1 MSAFGRQHTRE
12 DQQGHALWAEPTAQA
27 SAKRG
32 LEHLDHS
39 MRASSKPA
47 GRTSKITFGGLI
59 YIGVT
64 IFLAIGAVNS
74 QNNLLF
80 WLFGVS
86 IATLIVSGLFSGSA
100 LMRVRLEAQAIPDAA
115 AGEALRVHYLV
126 SNHSKFFPLFAGLI
140 AELPGDEHPDAR
152 FDPAA
157 ILHLG
162 PGQEIKAAGSFV
174 PRTRGRYSLEQIRL
188 STRFPFGLLEK
199 SLVFQCHRSA
209 LVLPYQLE
217 IKPELVRIVQGHG
230 EEVRKHTVSSGSS
243 TEYWGLR
250 EYSPGDPKRSIAWKQ
265 SARHGQL
272 VVIEHAVSISTKLWI
287 WIAAECFE
295 SCDDDPSAPERA
307 IALGAS
313 LVTQAS
319 RRGIPVGLW
328 VPSRG
333 IRMSPSTGKAG
344 MMRSL
349 RALGALDLSL
359 EGQRESLP
367 GASST
372 DDVIVLRPG
381 QSSSAAPG
389 AARVLDIDDP
399 SCWLIDP
406 STLPPA
412 LCSVGMGVSGEGD
425 V

>member
-1 MSAFGRQHTRE
+1 MTDPAT
-12 DQQGHALWAEPTAQA
+12 DLAL
-27 SAKRG
+27 G
-32 LEHLDHS
+32 LMTDAGLDHS
-39 MRASSKPA
+39 GGALSRPIRRK
-47 GRTSKITFGGLI
+47 SKITFGGLI
-59 YIGVT
+59 YITVT

-100 LMRVRLEAQAIPDAA
+100 LMQVRLEAQAIPDAP
-115 AGEALRVHYLV
+115 AGERVRVHYLV

-140 AELPGDEHPDAR
+140 AELPGKEHPDTR
-152 FDPAA
+152 FEPAA

-162 PGQEIKAAGSFV
+162 PKGQIKLAGSFV
-174 PRTRGRYSLEQIRL
+174 PQSRGRYSLGQIRL
-188 STRFPFGLLEK
+188 STRFPFGLLQK

-230 EEVRKHTVSSGSS
+230 EEVRRHTISSGSS

-265 SARHGQL
+265 SVRHGKL
-272 VVIEHAVSISTKLWI
+272 VVIEHAVSISTKLWV

-295 SCDDDPSAPERA
+295 SCDDDPSAAERA

-333 IRMSPSTGKAG
+333 IRMSPSIGKAG

-349 RALGALDLSL
+349 RALGALDISL
-359 EGQRESLP
+359 EGQRESPL

-372 DDVIVLRPG
+372 DDVIVLKPG
-381 QSSSAAPG
+381 QSLSSTSG
-389 AARVLDIDDP
+389 GVRVLDINDP
-399 SCWLIDP
+399 SGWLIDP
-406 STLPPA
+406 STIPPA
-412 LCSVGMGVSGEGD
+412 LDSLVLDASQVVER
-425 V
+425 

>member
-1 MSAFGRQHTRE
+1 MNAPAYQDTRG
-12 DQQGHALWAEPTAQA
+12 DRHKA
-27 SAKRG
+27 SAPTISAMG
-32 LEHLDHS
+32 LTAGDRLGHLDS
-39 MRASSKPA
+39 SEQKSARPIGRA
-47 GRTSKITFGGLI
+47 SKITFGGMI

-100 LMRVRLEAQAIPDAA
+100 LMQVRLEAQAISDVP
-115 AGEALRVHYLV
+115 AGERVRVHYLV
-126 SNHSKFFPLFAGLI
+126 SNHSRFFPLFAGLI
-140 AELPGDEHPDAR
+140 VERPSDEHPDAR

-162 PGQEIKAAGSFV
+162 PKGHIKSTGSFV
-174 PRTRGRYSLEQIRL
+174 PQARGRYSLEQIRL
-188 STRFPFGLLEK
+188 STRFPFGLLQK
-199 SLVFQCHRSA
+199 SLIFQSHRSA

-230 EEVRKHTVSSGSS
+230 EEVRKHTISSGSS

-265 SARHGQL
+265 SARHDKL
-272 VVIEHAVSISTKLWI
+272 VVIEHAVSISTKLWV
-287 WIAAECFE
+287 WITAECFA
-295 SCDDDPSAPERA
+295 SHDDDPSAAERA

-319 RRGIPVGLW
+319 KRGIPVGLW

-349 RALGALDLSL
+349 RALGMLDLSL
-359 EGQRESLP
+359 DGQRESAVQAL
-367 GASST
+367 ST
-372 DDVIVLRPG
+372 DDVIVLKPG
-381 QSSSAAPG
+381 QSPSAALG
-389 AARVLDIDDP
+389 TARVLDINDP
-399 SCWLIDP
+399 SRWLIDP
-406 STLPPA
+406 STLPSALQLPA
-412 LCSVGMGVSGEGD
+412 PDAPGEGWA
-425 V
+425 